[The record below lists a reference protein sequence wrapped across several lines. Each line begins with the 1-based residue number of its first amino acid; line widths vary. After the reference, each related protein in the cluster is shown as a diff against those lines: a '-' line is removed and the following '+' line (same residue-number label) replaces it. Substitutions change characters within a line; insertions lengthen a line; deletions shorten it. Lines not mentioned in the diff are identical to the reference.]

1 MQDSIGDLRAHG
13 EHTILVSTSDESHAL
28 AVLVLDRAVCAAER
42 TPDGI
47 RVTLRPGQDAEVA
60 ASAVT
65 RRLVD
70 AGVNAQVVRL

>member
-1 MQDSIGDLRAHG
+1 MTEG

-47 RVTLRPGQDAEVA
+47 RVTLRPGQDTEIA

-65 RRLVD
+65 RRLVE
-70 AGVNAQVVRL
+70 AGVSAQVIRL